1 MDYILSYINIVVEM
15 EEMVIS
21 MSDKVDVGG
30 SSGENPVWNVLRKL
44 NILFVTAG
52 IYFSDDK
59 RSKCFDVFAKF
70 YSGLVLFV
78 LIIAISILS
87 VESYLTYTCSSFVV
101 VKVAHIAFRV
111 YALLN
116 YIFWRKVTKA
126 TKKRCD
132 QLVAALIHPYSDLIK
147 RLEKMVK
154 VVLVS
159 SCILF
164 LSLVGTCVYTL
175 WMDIKSGINNHSGNL
190 NISSSNSIISAVFT
204 AANIIDPIFRRY
216 AIYSVVLFL
225 SGYGLWCYLLY
236 TIFEKVNSKIASS
249 LLPTATI
256 CPSTIERLRLQYEE
270 GLKAVIDADKCF
282 CTYICYSAFY
292 SNVSLCLS
300 IYMFAS
306 ASDNTWVVYLDLVAD
321 IVIWVLIIVPPV
333 VLQNC
338 VSNFLHTNRTL
349 LTTG

>member
-1 MDYILSYINIVVEM
+1 
-15 EEMVIS
+15 MVIS
-21 MSDKVDVGG
+21 MSNKVDEGG

-44 NILFVTAG
+44 NILFMKAG
-52 IYFSDDK
+52 IYFPDDR
-59 RSKCFDVFAKF
+59 RSKCFDAFAKF
-70 YSGLVLFV
+70 YSGCSLFL
-78 LIIAISILS
+78 LITTISVLS
-87 VESYLTYTCSSFVV
+87 VETCLTYACSSFVV

-132 QLVAALIHPYSDLIK
+132 QLVAALIHPYSDLVK

-159 SCILF
+159 FCIF
-164 LSLVGTCVYTL
+164 YLSLVGTCVYPFL
-175 WMDIKSGINNHSGNL
+175 MAIKSGINNHSGNL
-190 NISSSNSIISAVFT
+190 NISSSNSIISAVST

-236 TIFEKVNSKIASS
+236 TVFEKVSSKIASS
-249 LLPTATI
+249 LLLTSSI
-256 CPSTIERLRLQYEE
+256 YPSTIERLRLQYEE
-270 GLKAVIDADKCF
+270 GLKAVRDADKYF
-282 CTYICYSAFY
+282 GTYVGYSVFY
-292 SNVSLCLS
+292 SNASLCLS

-306 ASDNTWVVYLDLVAD
+306 ANDNTGLVYLDLLGD
-321 IVIWVLIIVPPV
+321 IVIWAIIIVPPV
-333 VLQNC
+333 ILQKR
-338 VSNFLHTNRTL
+338 VSNFLYTNRTL
-349 LTTG
+349 II